1 MIPFIYQGIEAKIL
15 DVIRERMSVNLL
27 LFDAFI
33 SEESVDVNFLRVMC
47 YDNTGYRVNWEK
59 TLLV

>member
-1 MIPFIYQGIEAKIL
+1 
-15 DVIRERMSVNLL
+15 MSVNLL

-47 YDNTGYRVNWEK
+47 YDNTGYYVNWEK
-59 TLLV
+59 NKL

>member
-33 SEESVDVNFLRVMC
+33 SEESVDGNFLRVLC
-47 YDNTGYRVNWEK
+47 YDNTGYYVNWEK

>member
-15 DVIRERMSVNLL
+15 DMIREKMSVNLL

-33 SEESVDVNFLRVMC
+33 SEESVDVNFLRVVC
-47 YDNTGYRVNWEK
+47 YDNTGYYVNWEK
-59 TLLV
+59 TLLN